1 LGRILMRSGE
11 ETISDVALVGMDIHN
26 TTIRIVVA
34 EGPADGDAYR
44 MAIRTVP
51 ITSASMPAV

>member
-1 LGRILMRSGE
+1 MRSGE